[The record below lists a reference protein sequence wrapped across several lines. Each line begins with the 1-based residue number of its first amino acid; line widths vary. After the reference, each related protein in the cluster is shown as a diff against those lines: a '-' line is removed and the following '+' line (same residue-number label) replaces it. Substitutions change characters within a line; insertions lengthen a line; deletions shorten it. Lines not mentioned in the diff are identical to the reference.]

1 MAKALQGTVGSP
13 SLLPQQELFK
23 SVTLITASTANFADA
38 PHITALQLAIPL
50 PANDARSSHP
60 ITVTLKIQRVTHVLV
75 SRLLLVSVGH
85 PAWSIS
91 ELSHTS
97 SQEGRNITPWLHIP
111 SWLLVLPAVTFNGHQ
126 TVCASKLKVSWR
138 LCQILPFLLRSRL
151 ILCLDCPCSV

>member
-1 MAKALQGTVGSP
+1 MAKPLQETVGSP
-13 SLLPQQELFK
+13 FLLPKQELFK
-23 SVTLITASTANFADA
+23 DVTSLPASAASFADA
-38 PHITALQLAIPL
+38 PHITAPQLALPL
-50 PANDARSSHP
+50 PANNAKSSHP
-60 ITVTLKIQRVTHVLV
+60 ITVTLKIHRVTHVLV
-75 SRLLLVSVGH
+75 SLLLSVGH

-138 LCQILPFLLRSRL
+138 LC
-151 ILCLDCPCSV
+151 